1 MMSLANDTTNNTI
14 HPSHCVPW
22 IVVTII
28 ECLAIVILNIIT
40 LIVFATQRF
49 VHRRGTYLMMRNLA
63 IADLLAGG
71 ISGPLQVERS
81 GKLCGMW
88 EPKSDE
94 WLVVLLKQSSLHL
107 FSMASLAILTA
118 ISLERMYSI
127 LYPFKH
133 RVMKIRAYKI
143 IICSTWGIAGAR
155 EMVQFALFKVLD
167 NKNVLI
173 DTILY
178 IPYYCISFC
187 IIFVS
192 YVIIF
197 IQVKCILS
205 VNEGGNTASVRERKL
220 TSTLFIATISSLLSL
235 LPAVVYVTTNSY
247 LLKFEASKKA
257 SHFHIRSTVVF
268 LFLANSLVNPLIY
281 SMRMKGFRVGS
292 LLSTFKRSGVDNAIQ
307 LAAIPLDPPARND

>member
-1 MMSLANDTTNNTI
+1 MMSLANNTTNNKI
-14 HPSHCVPW
+14 PLSHCGPW

-81 GKLCGMW
+81 GEMCGMW
-88 EPKSDE
+88 EPKNDE
-94 WLVVLLKQSSLHL
+94 RLGFLLKQSSLHL

-155 EMVQFALFKVLD
+155 EMVQVALYVLD
-167 NKNVLI
+167 TEKVLI

-187 IIFVS
+187 IILVS

-220 TSTLFIATISSLLSL
+220 TSILFIATISSLLSL
-235 LPAVVYVTTNSY
+235 LPAVVFVTTNLY
-247 LLKFEASKKA
+247 FLKFEVSKKA
-257 SHFHIRSTVVF
+257 SHFHIRSTAVF

-281 SMRMKGFRVGS
+281 TMRMKGFRVRS